1 MEKYESSVE
10 YLISTRIRPRAQE
23 VYAVF
28 CFPIK
33 NNWNNCVK
41 LQQKNQLSIKEI
53 YESSK
58 RRKADEKVEA
68 TTLQ

>member
-41 LQQKNQLSIKEI
+41 L
-53 YESSK
+53 
-58 RRKADEKVEA
+58 
-68 TTLQ
+68 